1 MFEQCFNQ
9 LDDEDKARLQPVN
22 GTIAGFINETIQ
34 PIGYVSFSVTLTDGK
49 HTRTEVLD
57 FLVISSTSH
66 HDVLLGQDAIAS
78 FNMSVSTPH
87 GALGFPTETGVAI
100 VYKNRE
106 CHNTEGPRPT
116 KALKPT
122 ASTEPE
128 KWVLNS
134 KFPEQTI
141 TFGASHL

>member
-1 MFEQCFNQ
+1 
-9 LDDEDKARLQPVN
+9 
-22 GTIAGFINETIQ
+22 
-34 PIGYVSFSVTLTDGK
+34 
-49 HTRTEVLD
+49 
-57 FLVISSTSH
+57 
-66 HDVLLGQDAIAS
+66 VLLGQDAIAS

-122 ASTEPE
+122 ARTESE

-134 KFPEQTI
+134 KFPEQTLTLGPAI
-141 TFGASHL
+141 SESIRAHLKQLLTTNKDIFAWQHADMTGVARHLAEHRLNTYKSVAPIAQKHGRG